1 MRPLATAAQICD
13 KHACPAP
20 AQRTLL
26 VYGQDFYFCGH
37 HSADVERALTVTAP
51 RSWMPVAENRAE
63 ARPAC
68 RAAPPHRSRRSARH
82 NSADRAGR
90 LSHMGRTC
98 VRRWAARRRARGAI
112 GGLAVLQRE
121 SLTAVRVGPIGD
133 RASRR
138 ESKGPCPTEA
148 TDPADRRGRRACS
161 KVWVQG
167 PHRVSTHLR
176 EVMTWP
182 D

>member
-63 ARPAC
+63 ARPAL
-68 RAAPPHRSRRSARH
+68 P
-82 NSADRAGR
+82 
-90 LSHMGRTC
+90 
-98 VRRWAARRRARGAI
+98 RRATTP
-112 GGLAVLQRE
+112 LPPQR
-121 SLTAVRVGPIGD
+121 TPQQR
-133 RASRR
+133 
-138 ESKGPCPTEA
+138 
-148 TDPADRRGRRACS
+148 
-161 KVWVQG
+161 
-167 PHRVSTHLR
+167 
-176 EVMTWP
+176 
-182 D
+182 